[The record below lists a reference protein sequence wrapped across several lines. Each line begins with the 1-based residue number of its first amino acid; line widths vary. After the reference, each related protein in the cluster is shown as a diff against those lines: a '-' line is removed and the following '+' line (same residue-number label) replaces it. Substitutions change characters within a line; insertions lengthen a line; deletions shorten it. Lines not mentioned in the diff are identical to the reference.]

1 MSNSSDG
8 GDIKRVDAFSD
19 EDSDASD
26 SEDCEIINDNS
37 KVKSNGFFEKLKLRT
52 MLKSKGHKKT
62 DVFREGESDEYNSE
76 VDGDEIDLEQP
87 MVNYDILGVRDGT
100 NEIHS
105 VLIKLVEEHEEV
117 PEDLEDRLTY
127 KRRR

>member
-26 SEDCEIINDNS
+26 SEDCEVINDNS
-37 KVKSNGFFEKLKLRT
+37 KIKSTGFFEKLKLRT
-52 MLKSKGHKKT
+52 MLKSKGQKKT

-76 VDGDEIDLEQP
+76 VDGDELDLEQP
-87 MVNYDILGVRDGT
+87 MVNYDILGVRDGS
-100 NEIHS
+100 N
-105 VLIKLVEEHEEV
+105 
-117 PEDLEDRLTY
+117 
-127 KRRR
+127 